1 MASSCASSANSRSPR
16 RRRSFHGSIRWAVDH
31 GEPHFHTPSLH
42 TSCSLFEFVAAFRLT
57 PLSLAVL
64 HRGHQRERL
73 RWPMGAA
80 CAHQRSSGGY
90 PSPPWFLIAL
100 NLPSPGN
107 FSGLFLHLLGCHELG
122 LTICGKQRVGSIVS
136 HLTKLFCNCSVKP
149 KAIVERSC
157 CASQSSPLLFG
168 VQDRVKSRKFQD

>member
-1 MASSCASSANSRSPR
+1 VQVQRTPGALVAGDPSAALSAGPSTMVNHTFTLRPCTRLAPCSNSS
-16 RRRSFHGSIRWAVDH
+16 
-31 GEPHFHTPSLH
+31 L
-42 TSCSLFEFVAAFRLT
+42 LFVL
-57 PLSLAVL
+57 PLYRSLAVL